1 MSRRAGHAPASPVP
15 FDPAAAR
22 TVRSALGL
30 SPAMV
35 ARALAD
41 SYAMRVPPALVI
53 AWETGATHPTE
64 RELVAL
70 ARVLWCLPGQ
80 LMGGRAATLRDHRLA
95 LDLPLEEVA
104 RRLRL
109 SLRDYTAMEAHWD
122 GDRTETLDLARVLQ
136 LTPRALV
143 RACGREE
150 RLDESLRR
158 AVDGRW
164 LSQVEPVRE
173 LVPTLPEESITRALK
188 SLAGER
194 ATSSALWGSSSTSAS
209 SNIIGNG
216 NSTGTGTG
224 GVAAE
229 PAQQS
234 SDGEGELSERFW
246 ALAEG

>member
-1 MSRRAGHAPASPVP
+1 MSRRAGSAPASPVP

-22 TVRSALGL
+22 AVRSALGL

-35 ARALAD
+35 ARALSD

-80 LMGGRAATLRDHRLA
+80 LMGGRATTLRDYRLA

-109 SLRDYTAMEAHWD
+109 SVRDYTAMETRWD
-122 GDRTETLDLARVLQ
+122 GDRNETLDLARVLQ
-136 LTPRALV
+136 LSPRALV

-150 RLDESLRR
+150 RLDEVLRR

-164 LSQVEPVRE
+164 QSQVEPARE
-173 LVPTLPEESITRALK
+173 LVPTLSEEWITHALK

-194 ATSSALWGSSSTSAS
+194 ATSSALWGSTSAS
-209 SNIIGNG
+209 
-216 NSTGTGTG
+216 NSSAVGSG
-224 GVAAE
+224 AAG
-229 PAQQS
+229 S
-234 SDGEGELSERFW
+234 SASSAASEAGRQESPDAELSERFW
-246 ALAEG
+246 ALMDI